1 VLAGGVYV
9 SPVLAER
16 PALDWIEDAG
26 WPVYETLSNRE
37 FEVLRMI
44 ALGKTVTQIA
54 EEMPISVS
62 TTSTHRA
69 HILEKINM
77 TTTVEFV
84 HYAVRNHLVD

>member
-1 VLAGGVYV
+1 VLGGGVYV

-16 PALDWIEDAG
+16 LALDWIEDAG
-26 WPVYETLSNRE
+26 WPVHETLPNWE

-44 ALGKTVTQIA
+44 ALGRIVTQIA
-54 EEMPISVS
+54 EEMHLSVS

>member
-1 VLAGGVYV
+1 MLVGAVYV

-16 PALDWIEDAG
+16 LALDRTEDAG
-26 WPVYETLSNRE
+26 RLVHETLSNGE

-54 EEMPISVS
+54 EEMPLSVS